1 MASITESVGRMGGK
15 NRPDDVLTVKQ
26 LLNGVGAAKGG
37 PNPPLPA
44 TPVCD
49 QKTIDA
55 IQKFQLH
62 HFGWSIADGRVDP
75 NGPTLAKLN
84 ELSGSPGTSPF
95 PAPTQPT
102 TPPVDDGSH
111 PGCDLSQSALINKA
125 VKDARDYLDT
135 AIRKLRGI
143 SGIIVPDAVTDDT
156 KTKVKNIFK
165 IDLNGGMSG
174 ETITNAFNFSTLLQ
188 NFAILRKS
196 FNTKFPLE
204 CSATATNAA
213 QVSNN
218 FSDETVTFGSRFF
231 PENLDGAMSNKDIR
245 AVTLVH
251 ERAHTA
257 LRIAG
262 HPGTSD
268 SPVCIFPHLGFPN
281 LSTADALKNAWCYE
295 WLTASLQNDYSAEKY
310 ININSCANGGAEVI
324 TPSTM

>member
-1 MASITESVGRMGGK
+1 
-15 NRPDDVLTVKQ
+15 VLTVKQ

-37 PNPPLPA
+37 PNPPLPV

-84 ELSGSPGTSPF
+84 ELSSSPGTSPLPF
-95 PAPTQPT
+95 PTQPT
-102 TPPVDDGSH
+102 TPPPDGSH
-111 PGCDLSQSALINKA
+111 PGCDLSQSDHINKA

-135 AIRKLRGI
+135 AIRRLRGI
-143 SGIIVPDAVTDDT
+143 MGVIMPDAVTNDT
-156 KTKVKNIFK
+156 KTKIKNIFK
-165 IDLNGGMSG
+165 IDLLDNTSSEAM
-174 ETITNAFNFSTLLQ
+174 TNFFRFNTLIQ
-188 NFAILRKS
+188 NFGILRKS

-204 CSATATNAA
+204 CSDTATNAA

-218 FSDETVTFGSRFF
+218 FSDETVTFGSQFF
-231 PENLDGAMSNKDIR
+231 PENPEGVMSNKDIR

-257 LRIAG
+257 LKIAG
-262 HPGTSD
+262 HPGTGD
-268 SPVCIFPHLGFPN
+268 SPICIFP
-281 LSTADALKNAWCYE
+281 CYE

-310 ININSCANGGAEVI
+310 INVNSCANGAEVI
-324 TPSTM
+324 TPSN